1 MSNVRVLK
9 ARQLEAIQLFAV
21 GTPAYQIAE
30 RLEVSTM
37 TIYRWQRQP
46 EFEEKLRSLTSSGLE
61 EIAKKM
67 NATTLTAVETLQ
79 ELLCNMAEPPT
90 TRMKAALG
98 VLSAMSSV
106 NAALERSLRHRVAD
120 FDLKQRFSDLAFT
133 YDGSG
138 TRYPTIEYKPSESG
152 VVEV

>member
-46 EFEEKLRSLTSSGLE
+46 EFEEKLLSL
-61 EIAKKM
+61 I
-67 NATTLTAVETLQ
+67 
-79 ELLCNMAEPPT
+79 
-90 TRMKAALG
+90 
-98 VLSAMSSV
+98 
-106 NAALERSLRHRVAD
+106 H
-120 FDLKQRFSDLAFT
+120 
-133 YDGSG
+133 
-138 TRYPTIEYKPSESG
+138 I
-152 VVEV
+152 

>member
-46 EFEEKLRSLTSSGLE
+46 EFEEKLRSL
-61 EIAKKM
+61 KM
-67 NATTLTAVETLQ
+67 
-79 ELLCNMAEPPT
+79 CIRDRYS
-90 TRMKAALG
+90 RMKAGTFPSPSGKDGKLNFWNT
-98 VLSAMSSV
+98 STIRDY
-106 NAALERSLRHRVAD
+106 LEVGGA
-120 FDLKQRFSDLAFT
+120 
-133 YDGSG
+133 
-138 TRYPTIEYKPSESG
+138 
-152 VVEV
+152 V